1 MGPAEPMATVS
12 GIRAADM
19 ALRLKYAG
27 IDAVIQPEVAKAVGG
42 LISDM
47 KSGEIAF
54 VLPTYTAM
62 LEVRSVL
69 ANYTEMAEVKQ

>member
-1 MGPAEPMATVS
+1 
-12 GIRAADM
+12 M